1 MQKFK
6 KLKKLHEKMT
16 SRKCC
21 KRPDCE
27 AILSKRQ
34 SWVLDMNAEDSSE
47 LIEAVT
53 KYDHKDALVS
63 SLIETKISLRFYD

>member
-1 MQKFK
+1 
-6 KLKKLHEKMT
+6 MT

-47 LIEAVT
+47 LMEAAT
-53 KYDHKDALVS
+53 EYDHKDELIS
-63 SLIETKISLRFYD
+63 SLIETKISLRLFD